1 MLSLKRNNRR
11 ANRRAAAD
19 EARWQ
24 LPALPWRTLG
34 LWSGSVAGV
43 IAVVAG
49 LLLFVNQPIE
59 RIQVEGRFQHLTAL
73 DVDKVV
79 RTQLHGAGLISLNLS
94 AMQRAIRTLPWV
106 ESASVQR
113 MWPHGLRVRVS
124 EQQAVARWNERDLV
138 NANGTLFYT
147 DARFVA
153 PELPQL
159 AGPSGTEAEV
169 VARYLALQGRISEV
183 GMRLLALRRDARGA
197 WEAQL
202 DNGVSVRFGR
212 KQVDERSARFLA
224 VALRMLVQRAADIAY
239 VDMRYSN
246 GFAIGWR
253 SGATRLA
260 GNNTPED
267 DKPHG

>member
-11 ANRRAAAD
+11 SNRRAAAD
-19 EARWQ
+19 EPRWQ
-24 LPALPWRTLG
+24 LPALPWRTLAI
-34 LWSGSVAGV
+34 WSGSLAGV
-43 IAVVAG
+43 AALIAG

-59 RIQVEGRFQHLTAL
+59 HIRVDGSFQHLTAL

-79 RTQLHGAGLISLNLS
+79 RAQLHGAGLISVRLS
-94 AMQRAIRTLPWV
+94 AVQRAIRTLPWV

-113 MWPHGLRVRVS
+113 SWPHGLSVRVS

-138 NANGTLFYT
+138 NAQGTLFYS

-169 VARYLALQGRISEV
+169 VTRYLALQGRISEA
-183 GMRLLALRRDARGA
+183 GMRLVALRRDARGA

-202 DNGVSVRFGR
+202 DNGVIVRFGR
-212 KQVDERSARFLA
+212 KQIEERSARFLA
-224 VALRMLVQRAADIAY
+224 VALRMLVQRAADIDH

-260 GNNTPED
+260 GNNTSED
-267 DKPHG
+267 DTPHG